1 VFRESVRRGGG
12 AGQGYTPPISMELTR
27 ALTLVA
33 LWAVAGAL
41 LWWGGLPPRLRRGL
55 ALLASAAGLVF
66 LAVALNTAGQRE
78 ADTTTSVLI
87 GSTYLT
93 GKAYAS
99 ASLPYY
105 VMTGLCL
112 LLGTIG
118 LALPDSAA
126 RGLRRHWLASAIGL
140 SLAVPVVR
148 LLLERSAA
156 PPALAWAFGVTA
168 LPPLVGAYFAI
179 SARSEG
185 KGWREVLRALAV
197 YALSV
202 RGFIALLYVAA
213 TAAHLGS
220 THYDMSRVVKA
231 RNAFT
236 GAVYLFEP
244 GSLWQLV
251 ALVAVPQLAVWPLYT
266 VVAGLLGAGLVR
278 LATGARADDKP
289 VATPAEMAAARQE

>member
-1 VFRESVRRGGG
+1 MG
-12 AGQGYTPPISMELTR
+12 LTR

-41 LWWGGLPPRLRRGL
+41 LWWGDLPPRLRRVL

-78 ADTTTSVLI
+78 AETTTGVLI
-87 GSTYLT
+87 GSTYMT

-112 LLGTIG
+112 LLGTVG

-126 RGLRRHWLASAIGL
+126 QGLRRRWLATAIGL
-140 SLAVPVVR
+140 SVAVPVVR

-168 LPPLVGAYFAI
+168 LPPLVGAYFAV
-179 SARSEG
+179 SARAEG
-185 KGWREVLRALAV
+185 KGWRQVLRALAL
-197 YALSV
+197 YAVSV
-202 RGFIALLYVAA
+202 RGFVALMYVAA
-213 TAAHLGS
+213 TLAHLG

-231 RNAFT
+231 HNAFT
-236 GAVYLFEP
+236 GAVYLFDP
-244 GSLWQLV
+244 GSLWQLL
-251 ALVAVPQLAVWPLYT
+251 ALVAVPQLAFWPLFT
-266 VVAGLLGAGLVR
+266 VAAGLMGATLVR
-278 LATGARADDKP
+278 LAGGALAPRGAHEP
-289 VATPAEMAAARQE
+289 VAAPVEMAAARQE

>member
-1 VFRESVRRGGG
+1 
-12 AGQGYTPPISMELTR
+12 MELTR

-41 LWWGGLPPRLRRGL
+41 LWWGDLPPRLRRGL

-78 ADTTTSVLI
+78 AETTTRVLI
-87 GSTYLT
+87 GSPYPT

-112 LLGTIG
+112 LLGTVG

-126 RGLRRHWLASAIGL
+126 RTLRRRWLATAIL
-140 SLAVPVVR
+140 ISLAVPVVR

-156 PPALAWAFGVTA
+156 PPRLAWAFGVTT
-168 LPPLVGAYFAI
+168 LPPVVGAYFAFR
-179 SARSEG
+179 AREEG
-185 KGWREVLRALAV
+185 KGWADVVRALFV
-197 YALSV
+197 YAVAV
-202 RGFIALLYVAA
+202 RGWIALIYTVATLA
-213 TAAHLGS
+213 RIGS
-220 THYDMSRVVKA
+220 THYDMSLMVRA

-236 GAVYLFEP
+236 GTVHVFQP
-244 GSLWQLV
+244 GSLTQLL
-251 ALVAVPQLAVWPLYT
+251 ALVAFPQLGVWPLIT
-266 VVAGLLGAGLVR
+266 VAGGLVGAGLVR
-278 LATGARADDKP
+278 ITGGALGRGAGEGS
-289 VATPAEMAAARQE
+289 VAPGVEIAAARQE